1 MKKASFFFTGLLA
14 LSMVACKPSDESIQQ
29 EVNTKL
35 TSTAPG
41 VNGQVHNGV
50 VTLSGEV
57 VDESSKTDAANA
69 VQDIKGVKSVDNQIT
84 IAAPPPPP
92 APPTTGTDSSVLIA
106 PDVALQKSIDS
117 GFQANGLTGITAAV
131 SNGEVTLTGS
141 VQKASLRKIMQV
153 VHESHPKKV
162 NNQLTLK

>member
-1 MKKASFFFTGLLA
+1 MKKASFFLAGLLA
-14 LSMVACKPSDESIQQ
+14 LSMAACKPSDKDIQKD
-29 EVNTKL
+29 VNEKL
-35 TSTAPG
+35 TSAAPG
-41 VNGQVHNGV
+41 VNGQVHDGV

-57 VDESSKTDAANA
+57 KEESIKANA
-69 VQDIKGVKSVDNQIT
+69 ATAVQGIKGVKSVDNQVT

-92 APPTTGTDSSVLIA
+92 AAPESVVIS
-106 PDVALQKSIDS
+106 PDVTLQKSIDS
-117 GFQANGLTGITAAV
+117 GFTANGLTGITATV
-131 SNGEVTLTGS
+131 NNGEVTLSGS